1 MIDDDVARL
10 PPREEPAGSGFKARG
25 SHGATDTRM
34 FLGWHNNFAAQ
45 HHPGVGRVHPRARA
59 GTVEMM
65 EHGSSGDGGGGG
77 GDGR

>member
-1 MIDDDVARL
+1 MINDDVARL
-10 PPREEPAGSGFKARG
+10 PPHENQLARG
-25 SHGATDTRM
+25 LRLGGRAHATDTRK
-34 FLGWHNNFAAQ
+34 FLEWHNNFAAQ
-45 HHPGVGRVHPRARA
+45 HHRGVGRVHPRARA